1 MRPHQPHNTNEP
13 DTDSEE
19 IVFNRIYRRHVNEL
33 TRYACKFV
41 PREEAADIVHDVY
54 ITMWRQKKIFI
65 PADEVRYFLYR
76 CVLNACKNRLK
87 HLIRTHGFQNEDA
100 AQLQLAEIDFLEENI
115 EQSADEN
122 MLNKVYR
129 NIEKLPPKCREIFK
143 EAYLYQKKSR
153 EIAEELHISR
163 RTVEAQ
169 LYKAFKLLRREL
181 LVFLLL
187 SSLPI
192 LVPEPVRA
200 TGTTR
205 TEPDGR
211 MKSRSIARRTATCLR
226 TTKKRSGSPDPNL
239 FFSYSLSWKVT
250 GPAFAPPRTFLHR
263 VTRDRTSAVSNAT
276 SGAGGGS
283 PSP

>member
-187 SSLPI
+187 S
-192 LVPEPVRA
+192 
-200 TGTTR
+200 
-205 TEPDGR
+205 
-211 MKSRSIARRTATCLR
+211 
-226 TTKKRSGSPDPNL
+226 
-239 FFSYSLSWKVT
+239 
-250 GPAFAPPRTFLHR
+250 
-263 VTRDRTSAVSNAT
+263 
-276 SGAGGGS
+276 
-283 PSP
+283 

>member
-19 IVFNRIYRRHVNEL
+19 VIFNRIYRRHVNEL

-65 PADEVRYFLYR
+65 PPDEVRYFLYR

-129 NIEKLPPKCREIFK
+129 NIEKLPPKCREVFRLSYI
-143 EAYLYQKKSR
+143 EDLSNR
-153 EIAEELHISR
+153 EIGEQLGISP
-163 RTVEAQ
+163 RTVENHMYAALKQ
-169 LYKAFKLLRREL
+169 LRRKLSKEQL
-181 LVFLLL
+181 LLLL
-187 SSLPI
+187 SL
-192 LVPEPVRA
+192 
-200 TGTTR
+200 
-205 TEPDGR
+205 
-211 MKSRSIARRTATCLR
+211 
-226 TTKKRSGSPDPNL
+226 L
-239 FFSYSLSWKVT
+239 FMRGV
-250 GPAFAPPRTFLHR
+250 
-263 VTRDRTSAVSNAT
+263 
-276 SGAGGGS
+276 
-283 PSP
+283 

>member
-153 EIAEELHISR
+153 EIAEELHISH

-192 LVPEPVRA
+192 LVPETRAGHGDNPNRTGRADEVSEHCTPHGDMPPHNEKEVRI
-200 TGTTR
+200 
-205 TEPDGR
+205 P
-211 MKSRSIARRTATCLR
+211 
-226 TTKKRSGSPDPNL
+226 
-239 FFSYSLSWKVT
+239 
-250 GPAFAPPRTFLHR
+250 
-263 VTRDRTSAVSNAT
+263 
-276 SGAGGGS
+276 
-283 PSP
+283 

>member
-19 IVFNRIYRRHVNEL
+19 VIFNRIYRRHVNEL

-65 PADEVRYFLYR
+65 PPDEVRYFLYR

-169 LYKAFKLLRREL
+169 LYKAFKLLHREL

-192 LVPEPVRA
+192 LVPETRAGHGDNPNRTGRADEVSEHCTPHGDMPPHNGKEVRI
-200 TGTTR
+200 
-205 TEPDGR
+205 P
-211 MKSRSIARRTATCLR
+211 
-226 TTKKRSGSPDPNL
+226 
-239 FFSYSLSWKVT
+239 
-250 GPAFAPPRTFLHR
+250 
-263 VTRDRTSAVSNAT
+263 
-276 SGAGGGS
+276 
-283 PSP
+283 